1 MQHQLRRALQSKSQ
15 KWFLV
20 PLAAS
25 ILMFVFLVITGRHRV
40 RVEPDSQDYIEYSFV
55 SLPAM
60 LSGIRTP
67 GYPIFVAFAKS
78 TFGLHAIPYLQ
89 SLAYSS
95 AVVLFFFGLRRVG
108 VRASTSAM
116 CCGAMMFSTSLID
129 LGPAVLSDSLA
140 ISLAVA
146 AIAASLFCVS
156 PQAKWKHWYL
166 MSGFVTADY
175 LVRPALLFML
185 LLMPLLVAWLDVW
198 LLRRDEVWYLRFK
211 RSLICAMFTIAP
223 FVAYCGLRLAVVG
236 EFGFVSFA
244 GYNVV
249 GIAGQAIDA
258 EVIQGLP
265 SEMRPLAQQLA
276 DRRDQLSSYRAPVDY
291 ESMEIMFNPVVW
303 EIAVPTAKEFFGDDP
318 RVINH
323 KLKDLS
329 RQVLS
334 IKPTFYRQWLLW
346 NGKHAIRNM
355 LELVLRDLGTVLAVT
370 LAGGSI
376 VVHLVFGSRI
386 VDIKEDAQTGVQQ
399 QNFELQIVFWIS
411 ISYTVSCTLL
421 IMLVEPTLGRYMT
434 SAIPFWPAFG
444 ALLSLQLCERLLNR
458 AAISSEAAQCSDR

>member
-15 KWFLV
+15 KWLLV

-25 ILMFVFLVITGRHRV
+25 LLMFVFLEITGRHQV

-67 GYPIFVAFAKS
+67 GYPIFVAFAKR
-78 TFGLHAIPYLQ
+78 TFGLHAIPYFHWF
-89 SLAYSS
+89 AYSS

-108 VRASTSAM
+108 VRTSTSAM
-116 CCGAMMFSTSLID
+116 CCGAMMFSTSLTD

-146 AIAASLFCVS
+146 AIAATLFCVS

-166 MSGFVTADY
+166 MSGLVTAAY

-185 LLMPLLVAWLDVW
+185 LLVPLLVAWLDVW
-198 LLRRDEVWYLRFK
+198 LLRRDEVLYLRFK
-211 RSLICAMFTIAP
+211 RLLICAMFTIAP

-244 GYNVV
+244 GYNIV
-249 GIAGQAIDA
+249 GIAGQGIDDD
-258 EVIQGLP
+258 VVQQLP
-265 SEMRPLAQQLA
+265 SEMQPLAHQIA
-276 DRRDQLSSYRAPVDY
+276 VRRDQLSGYRAPVDY
-291 ESMEIMFNPVVW
+291 ESMEKMFNPVVW
-303 EIAVPTAKEFFGDDP
+303 EIAVPTAKQLFGDDP
-318 RVINH
+318 RVINR

-329 RQVLS
+329 QQVLS

-355 LELVLRDLGTVLAVT
+355 LELVLRDIGTLMAVAMAFGT
-370 LAGGSI
+370 I
-376 VVHLVFGSRI
+376 VFHLVFGARI
-386 VDIKEDAQTGVQQ
+386 VDNKGHCQAGVQQ
-399 QNFELQIVFWIS
+399 QNLELQILFWIA

-421 IMLVEPTLGRYMT
+421 IMLVEPTLGRYLT
-434 SAIPFWPAFG
+434 SATPFWPAFV
-444 ALLSLQLCERLLNR
+444 ALFSLQLGERLLHQTANSR
-458 AAISSEAAQCSDR
+458 QAAQCSDR